1 MILFYAMNQSC
12 LKGVGLFYDIVRE
25 GINPT
30 NERQQNG
37 ERYSVAL
44 IERKARAG
52 RTSAHGGIFI

>member
-1 MILFYAMNQSC
+1 MTQSY

-44 IERKARAG
+44 FERKARAG